1 MQSDQPAVGPNYYE
15 QQNEQPIDE
24 RPYSYGDLYLED
36 YDAETELSPKLPYGI
51 QNARDGSKFPR
62 NTKMKALEFQSLCP
76 SRRTHIILNK
86 DSDYEYRPE
95 TYEEVTCK

>member
-1 MQSDQPAVGPNYYE
+1 MQSDQPSVGPNYYQ
-15 QQNEQPIDE
+15 QQNDQPVDE

-51 QNARDGSKFPR
+51 QNVRDVSKFPR
-62 NTKMKALEFQSLCP
+62 NIKMKAPVFQSLCP

-86 DSDYEYRPE
+86 DNDYEYRPDS
-95 TYEEVTCK
+95 YEEVTCE